1 MHDDRT
7 MIRLILASSVIA
19 ATSLLV
25 APTANAVELTPAQ
38 LTDAGFPKKPNTTS
52 WGGTAAL
59 STDRAAAW
67 QDVIITGRAADFTQP
82 GQVLT
87 MQRFVPS
94 DTQGSGSFRDLAI
107 ATTVNP
113 NRTFT
118 LHFQL
123 GTPGTFGYRVG
134 YVTDTANP
142 EFVGFQFQFT
152 TTGSGAAAPSTGSA
166 TPVTLTSRQLARAGF
181 TRTPNV
187 VGWGGTAQLSASR
200 VAPGQSVTVTGTAP
214 PVAKRGQVLQLKSFV
229 ATDRRGSG
237 HFDDAGIT
245 TKVRKNGTFTLTFTP
260 TGAGSTGYTLGFPGQ
275 FEWLGVEFQVTVR

>member
-1 MHDDRT
+1 MF
-7 MIRLILASSVIA
+7 RLILASSVIA
-19 ATSLLV
+19 ATSLLA
-25 APTANAVELTPAQ
+25 APAAHAVELTPAQ
-38 LTDAGFPKKPNTTS
+38 LTEAGFPKKPNTS
-52 WGGTAAL
+52 AWGGTATL
-59 STDRAAAW
+59 STNRAAPW
-67 QDVIITGRAADFTQP
+67 QDVIITGRASGSTQP

-87 MQRFVPS
+87 MQRFVPT

-107 ATTVNP
+107 TTTVNP

-134 YVTDTANP
+134 YVTDSVSP

-152 TTGSGAAAPSTGSA
+152 TTGSGVSAANTGSA
-166 TPVTLTSRQLARAGF
+166 TPVTLTSGQLARAGF

-187 VGWGGTAQLSASR
+187 VGWGGTASLSSSR
-200 VAPGQSVTVTGTAP
+200 VTPGQSVTVAGTAP
-214 PVAKRGQVLQLKSFV
+214 SVAKRGQVLQLKSFV

-237 HFDDAGIT
+237 HFDDVGIT

-260 TGAGSTGYTLGFPGQ
+260 SGNGTTGYTLGFPGQ
-275 FEWLGVEFQVTVR
+275 FEWLGLEFQVTVR